1 MSRRNP
7 YSPPRR
13 GTAVTSTHSPHTVEP
28 APVQRSRQPV
38 TIRAPH
44 ALAIRRCFKA
54 FNDSAT
60 YNGAVSRCSLD
71 GGTLAI
77 PRDNTTNEFLID
89 LKNGVDNNA
98 FFRFGLTDVHQE
110 GVLMWVDNVP
120 LGDFRPWGPEEP
132 NNNGN
137 EDCAEYFPESH
148 FKKNT
153 WNDGPCTKADRKFIC
168 QLSQLA
174 GYVGFDGVCYK
185 SFTEKTTRDEARQ
198 ACAADRGI
206 LAMPKDSA
214 TNTFLANLAEV
225 VWGRWLGLTVHG
237 GQWVFEDGQ
246 TLTSSGY
253 SNWLPGEPQPDNG
266 NGGCVGFW
274 LDGSTWDEKDCSYLR
289 GFICQLQLQAS
300 VTTRGTCFCVLS
312 TCKNVGKRWASVR
325 GEYRLCTE
333 SYGFGSTQTRRRTLS
348 ACKASVTTRRTCF
361 CVLSTCKN
369 VGKRTASVRGE
380 YRLRTE
386 SYGFGS
392 TQTRRRTL
400 SAYFFYVRSA
410 DLPPV
415 RAIYKD
421 DLTGDCQLVSKMPRK
436 AQKKSTRQ
444 DPKKRAAEDTRAA
457 SDDEVIRR
465 CTHLQRA
472 SVSCRPRTY
481 TLRVTY
487 SLGRPPYV
495 CRKNVADVATTKT
508 YGQKARTASCDRR
521 FKRFLRAVYG
531 FTTRACENGRRA
543 CPVRTVRK
551 THVTTILDKCAVNI
565 KGGTYHTK
573 PKDIAEHFNAF
584 FLHKVNTLRQGMEK
598 QPDNTVLHL
607 IEENIMAGKD
617 CNFEFRQV
625 DREEVYQ
632 LLLALPEGKA
642 AGLDNMDNKLLR
654 IAADHGSC
662 LGPLLF
668 TIYTNDLPLAIAQA
682 TADMYADDTSAYI
695 CAPSIE
701 TISLV
706 NVALGKRASQTSTS
720 SGGVANHA
728 VDGNTDGRWDVG
740 SCTHTI
746 EVTSNPT
753 WWVDLGHPYQIDR
766 VVVFNR
772 QDCCWERLNPFNI
785 HIGDS
790 DQVSTNPKCGGDHQ
804 INVNHQFISVRC
816 QPMRGRYV
824 GVRLPGQS
832 RVLTLCEVQVF
843 VNSGVP
849 CSLGYSPCGVG
860 VECILSWR
868 RCDGNPD
875 CPDGSD
881 EDDCG
886 K

>member
-13 GTAVTSTHSPHTVEP
+13 GTAVTSTHSPPTVEP
-28 APVQRSRQPV
+28 APGCLNGYVFHQHS
-38 TIRAPH
+38 
-44 ALAIRRCFKA
+44 RRCFKA
-54 FNDSAT
+54 FNTRTT

-71 GGTLAI
+71 GGILAI
-77 PRDNTTNEFLID
+77 PRENTTNEFLID

-110 GVLMWVDNVP
+110 GVWMWDDNVP
-120 LGDFRPWGPEEP
+120 LGDFRPWGPQEP
-132 NNNGN
+132 NNGNGN

-153 WNDGPCTKADRKFIC
+153 WNDGLCTKADRKFIC

-174 GYVGFDGVCYK
+174 CPIPGYVGFDGVCYK

-198 ACAADRGI
+198 ACAADGGI

-214 TNTFLANLAEV
+214 TNTFLANIGEV
-225 VWGRWLGLTVHG
+225 VWGRWLGLTGHG
-237 GQWVFEDGQ
+237 GQWLFEDGQ
-246 TLTSSGY
+246 NLTSSGY

-266 NGGCVGFW
+266 NGDCVGFW
-274 LDGSTWDEKDCSYLR
+274 ENGSFWDEKDCSWLR
-289 GFICQLQLQAS
+289 GFICQLQLQ
-300 VTTRGTCFCVLS
+300 
-312 TCKNVGKRWASVR
+312 
-325 GEYRLCTE
+325 
-333 SYGFGSTQTRRRTLS
+333 
-348 ACKASVTTRRTCF
+348 
-361 CVLSTCKN
+361 
-369 VGKRTASVRGE
+369 
-380 YRLRTE
+380 
-386 SYGFGS
+386 
-392 TQTRRRTL
+392 
-400 SAYFFYVRSA
+400 
-410 DLPPV
+410 
-415 RAIYKD
+415 
-421 DLTGDCQLVSKMPRK
+421 
-436 AQKKSTRQ
+436 
-444 DPKKRAAEDTRAA
+444 
-457 SDDEVIRR
+457 
-465 CTHLQRA
+465 
-472 SVSCRPRTY
+472 
-481 TLRVTY
+481 
-487 SLGRPPYV
+487 
-495 CRKNVADVATTKT
+495 
-508 YGQKARTASCDRR
+508 
-521 FKRFLRAVYG
+521 
-531 FTTRACENGRRA
+531 
-543 CPVRTVRK
+543 
-551 THVTTILDKCAVNI
+551 
-565 KGGTYHTK
+565 
-573 PKDIAEHFNAF
+573 
-584 FLHKVNTLRQGMEK
+584 VNTLRQGMEK

-607 IEENIMAGKD
+607 IEENIMADKD

-654 IAADHGSC
+654 IAAEHVST
-662 LGPLLF
+662 PLF
-668 TIYTNDLPLAIAQA
+668 
-682 TADMYADDTSAYI
+682 
-695 CAPSIE
+695 
-701 TISLV
+701 V
-706 NVALGKRASQTSTS
+706 NVALGKTASQTSTS
-720 SGGVANHA
+720 DSGVANRA
-728 VDGNTDGRWDVG
+728 VDGNTDGRWDVE

-790 DQVSTNPKCGGDHQ
+790 DQVSTNPKCGGDYQ
-804 INVNHQFISVRC
+804 INVNHQYISVRC

-843 VNSGVP
+843 VNSEVH